1 MLTIHHV
8 ESPEDIA
15 TVRALFQEYQASLG
29 IDLCFQDFDAEL
41 SALPGAYAPPRGR
54 LLLASSGA
62 LPVGCVALRA
72 VDGSRCEMKRL
83 FVRSDAR
90 GLGAGRALVA
100 RVMGEARTIGY
111 EEVVLDTL
119 PTMTNAQ
126 QLYQGLGF
134 RDIPAYRANPVV
146 GTRYLGRS
154 LLEI

>member
-8 ESPEDIA
+8 ESHEEIA

-29 IDLCFQDFDAEL
+29 IDLCFQDFAAEL
-41 SALPGAYAPPRGR
+41 SGLPGAYAPPRGR
-54 LLLASSGA
+54 LLLALSGTS
-62 LPVGCVALRA
+62 PVGCVALRA

-100 RVMGEARTIGY
+100 RVMDEARTIGY

-126 QLYQGLGF
+126 QLYQVLGF
-134 RDIPAYRANPVV
+134 RDIPPYRANPVE

-154 LLEI
+154 LLET